1 MNDVLRQVAGKL
13 ELGDETV
20 SVAQIAGEV
29 LLFEFSFAGDDL
41 LDLPG
46 EDFVADLFAVK
57 ELGAFGGI
65 VNDLR
70 DLDLM
75 LVVLNNEIELERT
88 LV

>member
-1 MNDVLRQVAGKL
+1 MNDVLRQVTGKL

-29 LLFEFSFAGDDL
+29 LLFKRGLAGDDL
-41 LDLPG
+41 LNFPG

-65 VNDLR
+65 VDDLR
-70 DLDLM
+70 DLDLV
-75 LVVLNNEIELERT
+75 LVMPNNEAELERT